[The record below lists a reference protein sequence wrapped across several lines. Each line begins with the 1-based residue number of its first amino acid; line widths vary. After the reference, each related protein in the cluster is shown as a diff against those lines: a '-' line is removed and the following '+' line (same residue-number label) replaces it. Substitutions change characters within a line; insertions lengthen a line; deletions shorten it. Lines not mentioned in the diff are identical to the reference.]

1 MTIEKA
7 REILWPAYDVLDDA
21 KILKLIK
28 LFESISLMLIEKEMS
43 DY

>member
-7 REILWPAYDVLDDA
+7 REILWPAYDVLDDSQ
-21 KILKLIK
+21 ILKIIK